1 MNTII
6 SKISELLKDTND
18 LIDFEEQVQIYVYDL
33 LTKLMGS
40 VFTQLNQTIKRRMQ
54 SKGWTVERED
64 EKTIQFIFGA
74 VRFTHTLMHDI
85 NGKAHY
91 PFDEWVGFRKYQ
103 RHSPLVEVKVAE
115 LASESTYR
123 ETARIL
129 SEWTAV
135 NLSHTTVG
143 SMVKRVGKAQA
154 RADEEMLAELEEAAY
169 LPKGKELEFLF
180 AEADGVFVRGT
191 KEKTSHEVHHAIIHE
206 GWSKNG
212 KRISL
217 RNPQVI
223 MTTKP
228 TNDFWKE
235 VQAFTASHYSLENT
249 QVVTNSDGG
258 PGYTAERFQEAFSQ
272 SSYPVLNQLDS
283 FHISKALNRTFGA
296 KGSEF
301 KEGVQK
307 AMKEQELDD
316 FIRWMDTLESTL
328 ETDKQLEKAEDF
340 RRYIGGNWDRIFDWR
355 EKVANPPK
363 DARSMGAMES
373 NQRHISFRMK
383 KRGMHWSSEG
393 SEAMVKIKQGI
404 LNNTLRSVYL
414 KDQRRSVRKQ
424 RDVKKVVRMTEFL
437 RQETQPSIGVKQGAI
452 SLNTA
457 HSSAIGQLIKS
468 FR

>member
-1 MNTII
+1 
-6 SKISELLKDTND
+6 
-18 LIDFEEQVQIYVYDL
+18 
-33 LTKLMGS
+33 
-40 VFTQLNQTIKRRMQ
+40 
-54 SKGWTVERED
+54 
-64 EKTIQFIFGA
+64 
-74 VRFTHTLMHDI
+74 
-85 NGKAHY
+85 
-91 PFDEWVGFRKYQ
+91 
-103 RHSPLVEVKVAE
+103 
-115 LASESTYR
+115 
-123 ETARIL
+123 
-129 SEWTAV
+129 
-135 NLSHTTVG
+135 
-143 SMVKRVGKAQA
+143 
-154 RADEEMLAELEEAAY
+154 
-169 LPKGKELEFLF
+169 
-180 AEADGVFVRGT
+180 
-191 KEKTSHEVHHAIIHE
+191 TSHEVHHAIIHE

-217 RNPQVI
+217 KNPQVI

-235 VQAFTASHYSLENT
+235 VQAYTANHYSLENT

-283 FHISKALNRTFGA
+283 FHISKALNRTFGV
-296 KGSEF
+296 KKSEF

-307 AMKEQELDD
+307 AIKEHELDD

-355 EKVANPPK
+355 EKVENPPK
-363 DARSMGAMES
+363 DARGMGAMES

-383 KRGMHWSSEG
+383 KRGMHWSLEG

-404 LNNTLRSVYL
+404 LNKTLRSVYL
-414 KDQRRSVRKQ
+414 RDQRRSVRKQ

-437 RQETQPSIGVKQGAI
+437 RQETQPSIGAKQGKI